1 MQNTF
6 MLEEYLGYIIYNFI
20 QSRDKIIIFLIKENE
35 FIIQSFSF
43 QILEWKEISFHFEW
57 EKILSGKRSHS
68 ILF

>member
-43 QILEWKEISFHFEW
+43 QILEWKEISFHFE
-57 EKILSGKRSHS
+57 
-68 ILF
+68 